1 MSDLQRKRGRPA
13 TIDTDAAMRSLV
25 ELFRAKG
32 YAAVSL
38 DDLSDATG
46 LSRPSLYRAFGNKLS
61 MYVGAMDAF
70 GAQVGETAIP
80 ALEADGDLRAALSGF
95 FDAMLEIYYR
105 DSDIA
110 PGCLVFGTA
119 PSSAD
124 EDRIQARLKYGIE
137 QLDARMR
144 TRIEKAAPKCDA
156 ALIETAVQIASNTL
170 IAYSARAK
178 SGASKSALSEMGARS
193 AQAIATLLDLP

>member
-1 MSDLQRKRGRPA
+1 
-13 TIDTDAAMRSLV
+13 
-25 ELFRAKG
+25 
-32 YAAVSL
+32 
-38 DDLSDATG
+38 
-46 LSRPSLYRAFGNKLS
+46 
-61 MYVGAMDAF
+61 
-70 GAQVGETAIP
+70 
-80 ALEADGDLRAALSGF
+80 
-95 FDAMLEIYYR
+95 
-105 DSDIA
+105 
-110 PGCLVFGTA
+110 LVFGTA